1 LIEKIK
7 ANDMVI
13 LEQLKMLVNLSLADE
28 TMAENEKRFI
38 INIGKAHGFPESSV
52 ETLFYGKH
60 ELILPDKITA
70 DQKFEYA
77 LSLFQLMKLDEKLYQ
92 PEIKFC
98 ANMIQKLGYR
108 KEVIGELMMAV
119 KGGTMTP
126 EEIESLK
133 KTVAGYLLSH

>member
-1 LIEKIK
+1 
-7 ANDMVI
+7 MVI

-28 TMAENEKRFI
+28 SMAENEKKFI

-60 ELILPDKITA
+60 ELIMPDELSA
-70 DQKFEYA
+70 DQKFQYA
-77 LSLFQLMKLDEKLYQ
+77 LSLFQLMKLDEKFYQ

-98 ANMIQKLGYR
+98 AGIIQNLGYR

-119 KGGTMTP
+119 KSEAMSP
-126 EEIESLK
+126 AEIEALK
-133 KTVAGYLLSH
+133 KTVAGYLISR

>member
-1 LIEKIK
+1 
-7 ANDMVI
+7 MVI

-28 TMAENEKRFI
+28 SMAENEKKFI

-60 ELILPDKITA
+60 ELIMPDELTA
-70 DQKFEYA
+70 DQKFQYA

-98 ANMIQKLGYR
+98 ASIIQKLGYR

-119 KGGTMTP
+119 KSEAMNP
-126 EEIESLK
+126 AEIEALK
-133 KTVAGYLLSH
+133 KTVAGYLISR